1 MIASGTIEGL
11 WNKNYNC
18 CPQETYL
25 RYLTLWVFSFGVKL
39 GVYMR
44 RRYENEPPESIFC
57 VIFAIFYE
65 IRDCHVTVMSLVEIL
80 IKLELIS
87 TELRSFQLI

>member
-1 MIASGTIEGL
+1 M
-11 WNKNYNC
+11 K
-18 CPQETYL
+18 
-25 RYLTLWVFSFGVKL
+25 
-39 GVYMR
+39 
-44 RRYENEPPESIFC
+44 RRYENEPPKSIFC

-65 IRDCHVTVMSLVEIL
+65 IRDCHVTFMSLVEIL